1 MRRGEKEI
9 KDRSEMEEFIRQNR
23 VCRLAMVDQDKPYV
37 VPMSFGFDWPC
48 IYFHSALEGRK
59 INVIQQNSNI
69 CFEFDELI
77 KINKDKEACQWG
89 MDFKSVIGEGN
100 AVLVEDINEK
110 IHALGIIM
118 AQYSNR
124 QFHFSEENM
133 EKTGVIKVSITRM
146 TGKKSA

>member
-23 VCRLAMVDQDKPYV
+23 VCRLGMVDQDKPYM
-37 VPMSFGFDWPC
+37 VPMSFGLDWPY

-59 INVIQQNSNI
+59 INVIQQNPNV

-77 KINKDKEACQWG
+77 NINKNKEACQWG

-100 AVLVEDINEK
+100 AVLVDDVQEK
-110 IHALGIIM
+110 NHAMGVIM

-124 QFHFSEENM
+124 QFHFSGENM

-146 TGKKSA
+146 TGKKS